1 MFELTADFFAHKAS
15 VSIGM
20 FDVVE
25 FLSLLAP
32 LVSSGH
38 RNILFLFFLYLLEFM
53 NFYELN
59 FFIVRI
65 IYQHSILQVSS

>member
-1 MFELTADFFAHKAS
+1 
-15 VSIGM
+15 M

-25 FLSLLAP
+25 LLSLLAP

-38 RNILFLFFLYLLEFM
+38 RNILFLHFLYLLEFVV
-53 NFYELN
+53 YELN

-65 IYQHSILQVSS
+65 IYRYSILQASS